1 MSKGVE
7 IPARIPIRR
16 HGVARVE
23 AILEAATK
31 LFAERGLQGTTMS
44 AVAEES
50 GTAPGSL
57 YRFFR
62 NRDEVWDAL
71 LDRYVALRYD
81 QLSELRACAP
91 LMTTQELARHMV
103 QDMQNRFQL
112 RKLAMSFLEIRE
124 DLAPRRRE
132 LRLEILRRTADV
144 LQAHAP
150 EADPERLPVIARMAS
165 QMLRMVAGLEK
176 VEADGEGAVMPEL
189 ERALCLYLTDTLRR
203 VS

>member
-112 RKLAMSFLEIRE
+112 RKLAMSFLEIRRIW
-124 DLAPRRRE
+124 RR
-132 LRLEILRRTADV
+132 
-144 LQAHAP
+144 
-150 EADPERLPVIARMAS
+150 
-165 QMLRMVAGLEK
+165 
-176 VEADGEGAVMPEL
+176 GEGAAARNPE
-189 ERALCLYLTDTLRR
+189 TDRR
-203 VS
+203 CFASTRTGGRPGKAACYCTDGVTDAQDGRRP